1 MGRPKSLDRGERF
14 LEVLSTLSTRF
25 ATIPYNNIDTEI
37 DGWLERICRSLGF
50 DRSVIAEYLP
60 DRSDFYTTYQWNRE
74 GFPPAP
80 GPMSPASDFLP
91 WVSSKGATGEIVTV
105 SDVSR
110 LPREAVRDR
119 AFMSGDG
126 PRAILGVPLIVETR
140 LVAGIT
146 FEDFHG
152 TRRWTTSLMARLKL
166 VSDIFANTLDRKHLA
181 LEAIKAKEEAQNIAR
196 LAVLGEMAA
205 AIAHELSH
213 PLGAILA
220 NAQAAKRLLD
230 DANPN
235 LGELKETLDDV
246 ITGERRAAAYVN
258 EVRSLFRKSELH
270 IEPLNAE
277 LLLDM
282 VGSLT
287 KPDLQAK
294 GISLEMRIEAGLPL
308 VIADRIGL
316 EQAMI
321 NLIQNAADALMES
334 PRSQPRRVVLHA
346 FRRDARRV
354 GIAVSDNGNGIAKD
368 QLSKIFQPLFTTKRK
383 GTGMGLGIV
392 RSIVE
397 SHGSSIVV
405 RSEREVGTTFEFD
418 IPIVK
423 RC

>member
-1 MGRPKSLDRGERF
+1 
-14 LEVLSTLSTRF
+14 
-25 ATIPYNNIDTEI
+25 
-37 DGWLERICRSLGF
+37 
-50 DRSVIAEYLP
+50 
-60 DRSDFYTTYQWNRE
+60 
-74 GFPPAP
+74 
-80 GPMSPASDFLP
+80 
-91 WVSSKGATGEIVTV
+91 
-105 SDVSR
+105 
-110 LPREAVRDR
+110 
-119 AFMSGDG
+119 
-126 PRAILGVPLIVETR
+126 
-140 LVAGIT
+140 
-146 FEDFHG
+146 
-152 TRRWTTSLMARLKL
+152 
-166 VSDIFANTLDRKHLA
+166 
-181 LEAIKAKEEAQNIAR
+181 
-196 LAVLGEMAA
+196 MAA

-334 PRSQPRRVVLHA
+334 PKIQPRRVVLHA